1 MRLIRT
7 FTAGAAAISTV
18 LLGGSQAL
26 AAPSAPADTATST
39 SVAAPAA
46 APAVAARAV
55 AAPAVAAPGADFT
68 GIAALSNCSASLVR
82 YAESLSTDRALVLT
96 NGHCYEGGF
105 LAPGQ
110 VLVNRSSTRSIT
122 LLRPDSSR
130 AGTVRARRIIYGT
143 MTKTDMLVYE
153 VNESYSSIRSRLN
166 VTPLTLA
173 KQSPAPGAGMAVVSG
188 YWKRIYTCSVQ
199 AIVPQLREGDW
210 TWQNSIKY
218 RQPGCE
224 VIGGTSGSPVVST
237 STGQVIGVNNTTNE
251 DGQRCTVNN
260 PCEVDASGNVTVD
273 QGAGYGQQTWW
284 IYTCLSPTRSID
296 LTRAGCQL
304 PRPAGS

>member
-7 FTAGAAAISTV
+7 FAAGAAAISTV
-18 LLGGSQAL
+18 LLGGSHAL
-26 AAPSAPADTATST
+26 AAPPTATDTVSAPAP
-39 SVAAPAA
+39 APAL
-46 APAVAARAV
+46 
-55 AAPAVAAPGADFT
+55 AAPGADFT

-82 YAESLSTDRALVLT
+82 YAESVSTDRALILT

-105 LAPGQ
+105 LNPGQ

-153 VNESYSSIRSRLN
+153 VTESYAAIRSRLN

-173 KQSPAPGAGMAVVSG
+173 KQSPAAGAGMAVVSG

-199 AIVPQLREGDW
+199 GIVPQLREGSW

-224 VIGGTSGSPVVST
+224 IIGGTSGSPVVST
-237 STGQVIGVNNTTNE
+237 STGQVIGVNNTSNE

-260 PCEVDASGNVTVD
+260 PCEVDAAGNITVD

-284 IYTCLSPTRSID
+284 IYTCLTASRTID
-296 LTRAGCQL
+296 LAKAGCQL